1 MAKHYLDIEGLEDYT
16 GKLTTKYKT
25 IFASKTDVGTP
36 LVAATAAAMTDTT
49 KIYVYTGSET
59 GYTAGNWYYYNGSA
73 WVSGGIY
80 NSIAVETDTTLSE
93 SGMAADAKATG
104 DAIEEI
110 DTDITDLKNAIDI
123 ISLPWKSGALYQAT
137 GIEYAIASRS
147 VTPFLPVTPCETI
160 YIERDS
166 SLSGVGVFEFTSNTT
181 TASGVNERLSF
192 YSISANK
199 SFYTVGESTHYVRLQ
214 CNYPLADVVGKVTVL
229 RLSSSLNAVIERF
242 SPSFVTP
249 SMFADQT
256 NNTDAKMIQAA
267 VNYAF
272 SHKCDV
278 GFDRM
283 YTLNSGEYILL
294 NKYSGHVETSNR
306 FLTRF
311 FGVSGGGII
320 YKYSGNIF
328 TANNAYASE
337 SGDFSFENLTFESE
351 TGAGCNV
358 FNMNTMMR
366 FTVKGCFFK
375 NVDSVAKNT
384 YIESSAR
391 THYWQDATFEDC
403 TIIGGKGWA
412 FFADGVYVVELNNLT
427 IEHRD
432 GGVRFGVYHGNE
444 SYPYARCR
452 GLKITNCCIEGI
464 SGANVRTLDGN
475 NNPANAWAIHVEC
488 PSQVLIQGCYFEG
501 NYKNILMRNG
511 GSDEVYSADICN
523 CWLSG
528 YFNKERYG
536 SESSYKEIVN
546 DKYIVTIGGT
556 LGNYKI
562 ENCSTERGGV
572 INAPASA
579 SNMTILYLA
588 NSLNPAA
595 KGERDFSSYSYD
607 SATGTWSGSGA
618 VYNDTVVTGGNNNQS
633 VCKTYQVVSMT

>member
-1 MAKHYLDIEGLEDYT
+1 MSDAYLKVKDNGANGLAIVREE
-16 GKLTTKYKT
+16 
-25 IFASKTDVGTP
+25 SDVS
-36 LVAATAAAMTDTT
+36 VA
-49 KIYVYTGSET
+49 
-59 GYTAGNWYYYNGSA
+59 
-73 WVSGGIY
+73 
-80 NSIAVETDTTLSE
+80 
-93 SGMAADAKATG
+93 
-104 DAIEEI
+104 
-110 DTDITDLKNAIDI
+110 DLKNAINTVA
-123 ISLPWKSGALYQAT
+123 LNWQSGAMYQAT
-137 GIEYAIASRS
+137 GIEFSDSGRSR
-147 VTPFLPVTPCETI
+147 TPFIEVSPGETI
-160 YIERDS
+160 YIEKDS
-166 SLSGVGVFEFTSNTT
+166 SLVNFAVFEFASNTT
-181 TASGVNERLSF
+181 TSSGTNEKLVF
-192 YSISANK
+192 YSVGSNDK
-199 SFYTVGESTHYVRLQ
+199 SFYTVGSSTHYIRLQ
-214 CNYPLADVVGKVTVL
+214 ANYPLANVVGKATVS
-229 RLSSSLNAVIERF
+229 RLSSPLEAVIERF

-366 FTVKGCFFK
+366 FAVKGCFFR
-375 NVDSVAKNT
+375 NIDSVAKNT

-391 THYWQDATFEDC
+391 THYWQDVTFEDC

-412 FFADGVYVVELNNLT
+412 LFADGVYVVELNNLT

-432 GGVRFGVYHGNE
+432 GGIRFGVYHGNE

-546 DKYIVTIGGT
+546 DKYIITIGGT

-579 SNMTILYLA
+579 NNMTILYLA

-595 KGERDFSSYSYD
+595 KGERDYASYSYD
-607 SATGTWSGSGA
+607 AQKGTWEGSSA
-618 VYNDTVVTGGNNNQS
+618 SINQNITTGGNNNAS
-633 VCKTYQVVSMT
+633 SCKTYQIVPLT